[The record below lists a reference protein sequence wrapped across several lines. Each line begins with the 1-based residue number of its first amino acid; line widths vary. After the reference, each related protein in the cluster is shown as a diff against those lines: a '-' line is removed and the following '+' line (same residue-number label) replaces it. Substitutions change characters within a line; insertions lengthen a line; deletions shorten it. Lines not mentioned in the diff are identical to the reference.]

1 MIQLIDAVPPR
12 AYDWAGYELTQ
23 HAQHAADVHADRLT
37 TYGSYDA
44 HDNELTGWMHLLD
57 EADAV
62 RIDPLAVRPA
72 SRNQGIAGALLDAAV
87 RHAVNQNVAVVR

>member
-37 TYGSYDA
+37 TYGSYDGA
-44 HDNELTGWMHLLD
+44 FYLRRQALYEVVALTT
-57 EADAV
+57 
-62 RIDPLAVRPA
+62 
-72 SRNQGIAGALLDAAV
+72 
-87 RHAVNQNVAVVR
+87 